1 MIRFLL
7 ISLMLM
13 LPFRAMAIEVLTSI
27 KPLQLMV
34 NELMLGVNEPTLLVS
49 SNASPHD
56 YALKPS
62 DVKKIRQADLVIWF
76 GKDLEPFL
84 TKLLEEQRSVLTI
97 SEIQDLPLREYENGH
112 AHDGH
117 EHGRFD
123 PHFWMGIDIVEKIA
137 PKITQRLIEVDGA
150 NKQQYQTNL
159 ASFLHRLAV
168 TDEQLRTSLSSVKSA
183 GYFVFHDAYGYFETR
198 YQLNNLGHFTV
209 SPERKPGAKTLIQI
223 RNRLAQG
230 DVRCV
235 FAEPQFTPAVI
246 ESVLRGSDVK
256 TGLLDP
262 IGSEISLVP
271 GSYFEFLL
279 GMGDSFFR
287 CLSVR

>member
-34 NELMLGVNEPTLLVS
+34 NELMLGVDEPLLLVS

-76 GKDLEPFL
+76 GQDLEPFL
-84 TKLLEEQRSVLTI
+84 TKLVETQPNVLTI
-97 SEIQDLPLREYENGH
+97 SDIQDLPLREYEAGH

-117 EHGRFD
+117 DHGSFD
-123 PHFWMGIDIVEKIA
+123 PHFWMGINIVEQIA
-137 PKITQRLIEVDGA
+137 PQITQRLIEIDAA
-150 NKQQYQTNL
+150 NTQQYQANL
-159 ASFLHRLAV
+159 ASFLQRLTV
-168 TDEQLRTSLSSVKSA
+168 TDEQLRTRLSSVKSA
-183 GYFVFHDAYGYFETR
+183 GYFVFHDAYGYFEQH
-198 YQLNNLGHFTV
+198 YQLNNLGYFTV

-230 DVRCV
+230 DVKCV

-256 TGLLDP
+256 KGLLDP
-262 IGSEISLVP
+262 IGSEISLAP

-279 GMGDSFFR
+279 GMGDSFFQ
-287 CLSVR
+287 CLSVK